1 MLAHTRHLA
10 PDALAIRFDI
20 GTLRPAVRGEDG
32 ILRAEAYLA
41 RTGVQV
47 YHNADGSPRREYRP
61 RAEVFDAASMRTFAM
76 VPVTDDHPPEMLTSR
91 NAKKYAV
98 GAVGEQIRQDGDKIA
113 APIMVY
119 DEDTIRKMQGGK
131 VAVSC
136 GYQCDLVHKPG
147 TSPEGDKYDAIQTNI
162 RGNHVAIVDYGRAGT
177 GVKVRMDAVSRFGG
191 EDVAWHLDD
200 ELSSEERGNLKDQT
214 FAYPEE
220 RKLPLNDEEHV
231 RAAMGGHGFSAVEW
245 NPEHKGAKRRAFNA
259 IVKKAKELGVDSSGF
274 QAKYKNRL
282 DQDSPTR
289 SEKMP
294 KPQIKKDENHEE
306 LLEAAADQVAK
317 ATKRADEAEAAL
329 AAETRRADEA
339 EGELETLKTR
349 VKQLEENRV
358 DEAEPARLKGEIK
371 ILQTRL
377 ASAEKARVDA
387 ESPDRLRKAVRARVA
402 IEKAAAAILPDTGR
416 VDTLNDR
423 ELMCVIVEKL
433 HGVTIE
439 ASRSDDY
446 VRARFDSAVEQFSK
460 GAEALGSL
468 RSLVPSLREGD
479 KQRADTKSAR
489 DQMIERQQTAWQK
502 PLNGHGGQAGG

>member
-20 GTLRPAVRGEDG
+20 GTLRPAVRGDDG
-32 ILRAEAYLA
+32 ILRADAYLA

-61 RAEVFDAASMRTFAM
+61 RAEVFDAASMRTFSM

-98 GAVGEQIRQDGDKIA
+98 GAVGEQVRADGDKIA

-119 DEDTIRKMQGGK
+119 DEDTIRKMQNGK

-136 GYQCDLVHKPG
+136 GYQCDLVHEPG
-147 TSPEGDKYDAIQTNI
+147 TAPDGQRYDAIQTNI
-162 RGNHVAIVDYGRAGT
+162 RGNHVAIVDYARAGKD
-177 GVKVRMDAVSRFGG
+177 VRVRMDADRYGG
-191 EDVAWHLDD
+191 QDVAYSRIDD
-200 ELSSEERGNLKDQT
+200 ELSSKERGNLKDQT

-220 RKLPLNDEEHV
+220 RKLPLNDETHV

-245 NPEHKGAKRRAFNA
+245 NPDHKGAKRRAYNA
-259 IVKKAKELGVDSSGF
+259 IVKKAKELGIDSSGF
-274 QAKYKNRL
+274 QAKYQNRL
-282 DQDSPTR
+282 DDDSPTR

-294 KPQIKKDENHEE
+294 KPQIKKDENHDE
-306 LLEAAADQVAK
+306 LLEAAADQVSK
-317 ATKRADEAEAAL
+317 ATKRADEAEQAL
-329 AAETRRADEA
+329 ASETRRADEA
-339 EGELETLKTR
+339 EGELESLRTR
-349 VKQLEENRV
+349 VKQLEENRI
-358 DEAEPARLKGEIK
+358 DEAEPNRLRGEIK
-371 ILQTRL
+371 VLQTRL
-377 ASAEKARVDA
+377 AAAEKSRVDA

-402 IEKAAAAILPDTGR
+402 IEKAAEAVLPDTGR

-423 ELMCVIVEKL
+423 ELMCVVVEKL

-446 VRARFDSAVEQFSK
+446 VRARFDSAVEQYRK

-468 RSLVPSLREGD
+468 RSLVPTIKEQGD
-479 KQRADTKSAR
+479 RVDSRTAR
-489 DQMIERQQTAWQK
+489 DQMIERQQTAWKQ
-502 PLNGHGGQAGG
+502 PLGHNNQAAK